1 MTSEIVPVQ
10 PASNHAR
17 IGVFSHGGT
26 KNLGDEA
33 LFAAVIQNV
42 RLRVPAA
49 DIIGFTIN
57 PDDTSARHSIPSF
70 PIRRPGKVAPSA
82 SKTTASSS
90 LPASQVTA
98 PVTSGSGTQ
107 LKNILKSIP
116 GLRFLGVR
124 IRRLVRTA
132 AAVLAEPLFLL
143 DSYRRL
149 KGVELLLVAGSQQL
163 NDIYGAWGF
172 PYTLYKWTLLAKCA
186 RTKVAILSVGAGP
199 IDSPLSKFFIR
210 GVLKRVSYRSYRD
223 AISSRLVQSIGAK
236 GNHPVFPDLVYSLQF
251 PTPKPAPTI
260 SQRTVVGTNP
270 VPFYDGRYWRTPDP
284 VRYRQYLGKF
294 AKFTEWLDK
303 TGHSILFFPTQTR
316 ADVLTIDDIQ
326 QSLNGSAHSPNI
338 LARQPIESLEDLVSE
353 ISRADLVVANR
364 YHGILISLI
373 LNKPVLGVAYHEKSR
388 ALLAQVGQGDYVL
401 NVADFRTEEL
411 IERFS
416 ALEADAPAIRKRI
429 ASSMAPLRKALAEQ
443 YDTVFELIGIRPEAA
458 STN

>member
-42 RLRVPAA
+42 RLRIPAA
-49 DIIGFTIN
+49 DIIGFTFN

-163 NDIYGAWGF
+163 NDIYGVWGF
-172 PYTLYKWTLLAKCA
+172 PFTLYKWTQLARFA
-186 RTKVAILSVGAGP
+186 GTKVAILSVGAGP
-199 IDSPLSKFFIR
+199 IDAPLSRFFIR
-210 GVLKRVSYRSYRD
+210 RVLNRVCYRSYRD
-223 AISSRLVQSIGAK
+223 AISSRLVESLGIKGA
-236 GNHPVFPDLVYSLQF
+236 HPVFPDLVYSLQL
-251 PTPKPAPTI
+251 PAPKPF
-260 SQRTVVGTNP
+260 SGNGSRVVVGTNP
-270 VPFYDGRYWRTPDP
+270 VPFYDGRYWRTSDP
-284 VRYRQYLGKF
+284 VRYQEYVRKF
-294 AKFTEWLDK
+294 AKFCEWLDQS
-303 TGHSILFFPTQTR
+303 GHSVLLFPTQVR
-316 ADVLTIDDIQ
+316 ADVLTINDIR
-326 QSLNGSAHSPNI
+326 QSLNGSRHSPNL
-338 LARQPIESLEDLVSE
+338 LAGRPIQTLEDLVSE
-353 ISRADLVVANR
+353 ISR
-364 YHGILISLI
+364 
-373 LNKPVLGVAYHEKSR
+373 
-388 ALLAQVGQGDYVL
+388 
-401 NVADFRTEEL
+401 
-411 IERFS
+411 
-416 ALEADAPAIRKRI
+416 
-429 ASSMAPLRKALAEQ
+429 
-443 YDTVFELIGIRPEAA
+443 
-458 STN
+458 